1 MGVNIL
7 NFAVK
12 TTLLQKL
19 RIILIFTFVKKVFH
33 TLYVMKKL
41 DPGGKCV
48 GTLQKCMI
56 HKVKAQSQ
64 NMHSGC
70 RSPFKR
76 NARALRDRCEFL
88 K

>member
-7 NFAVK
+7 NFVVK
-12 TTLLQKL
+12 TTLLRKL
-19 RIILIFTFVKKVFH
+19 RNILNIYFCKNVFH
-33 TLYVMKKL
+33 TLYVVKKL

-56 HKVKAQSQ
+56 HKVKEHSQ
-64 NMHSGC
+64 NIHSGC
-70 RSPFKR
+70 RSPFIR
-76 NARALRDRCEFL
+76 NVRALRDRYEIL